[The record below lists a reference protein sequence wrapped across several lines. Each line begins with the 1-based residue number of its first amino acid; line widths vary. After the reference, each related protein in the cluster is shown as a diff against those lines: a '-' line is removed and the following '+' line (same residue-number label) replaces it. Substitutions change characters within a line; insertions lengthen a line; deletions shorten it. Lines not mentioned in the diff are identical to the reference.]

1 MAQGRE
7 PRVSIAPES
16 VEPEFGPMRPVQSPN
31 GVYFNYK
38 TGTLEDPYSDSPDI
52 DFYRRIQ
59 KSDQYVNDL
68 MNRGALESRT
78 AITENDAASDKV
90 EVKRRTDELASRQT
104 SDSSES
110 ATVDTTIDSVK
121 HPTSATAQHTADD
134 PELILNVSTLRS
146 TDTYSSFRDLQ
157 DRFSSANNYLELDP
171 RALSRL
177 DPRYVGRLRE
187 RLDELAR
194 ERESEK
200 EKFKF
205 PRIKCTIG
213 EIIFYTGM
221 LSYVIGLFF
230 CLLNVF
236 REKKMQKMLRTEPER
251 FAGQPVRDDE

>member
-7 PRVSIAPES
+7 PRVSIAPGS
-16 VEPEFGPMRPVQSPN
+16 VEPEFDPTRPLQSPN
-31 GVYFNYK
+31 GVYFNYE
-38 TGTLEDPYSDSPDI
+38 TGTLEDPYSDNSDI

-90 EVKRRTDELASRQT
+90 EVKRRTDELASRRT
-104 SDSSES
+104 SDSCES

-121 HPTSATAQHTADD
+121 HPTSATDQHTADD
-134 PELILNVSTLRS
+134 PQLILNVSTLRR

-157 DRFSSANNYLELDP
+157 DRFSSTNNYLELDS

-200 EKFKF
+200 EKFELS
-205 PRIKCTIG
+205 RIKCTIG
-213 EIIFYTGM
+213 AIIWCTIM
-221 LSYVIGLFF
+221 LLYAIGLFYF
-230 CLLNVF
+230 FISLFV
-236 REKKMQKMLRTEPER
+236 EKKI
-251 FAGQPVRDDE
+251 